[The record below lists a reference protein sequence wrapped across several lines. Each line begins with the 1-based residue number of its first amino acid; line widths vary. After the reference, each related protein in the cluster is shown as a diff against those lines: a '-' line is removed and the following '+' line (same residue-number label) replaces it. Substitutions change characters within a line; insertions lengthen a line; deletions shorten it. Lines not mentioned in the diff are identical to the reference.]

1 MNEPPQQGESVVSLP
16 DQTPDAAAPAR
27 TGPWGLWPTLGLSL
41 VVAAAYTLVQV
52 VLVTAIVIYKLHETK
67 DLDVEEFGQSLV
79 RNGLFWSAAV
89 CVGAPV
95 IIGLSLLFARA
106 ARGITVRDYLA
117 LRWPGWKSIGAWCL
131 VLLLFI
137 VIMDSVAWL
146 TRGRLLPPVMEEVY
160 RTAYF
165 VPLLWFAFV
174 VVAPVAEEIFF
185 RGFFFKGLEHS
196 RLGPVGA
203 IVLTAAVWA
212 LMHTQYDLYDAAVI
226 LLGGLLL
233 GYARWRS
240 GSLYVPLAMH
250 MTQNLLA
257 TLEVV
262 AYLSLT
268 HRPT

>member
-1 MNEPPQQGESVVSLP
+1 VQG
-16 DQTPDAAAPAR
+16 
-27 TGPWGLWPTLGLSL
+27 
-41 VVAAAYTLVQV
+41 
-52 VLVTAIVIYKLHETK
+52 VLVTAIVIYKLYETK
-67 DLDVEEFGQSLV
+67 DLDVEKLGQSLV

-106 ARGITVRDYLA
+106 ARGIRVRDYLA
-117 LRWPGWKSIGAWCL
+117 LHRRGWKSIGAWCL
-131 VLLLFI
+131 VLLLF
-137 VIMDSVAWL
+137 VALMDSVTWL
-146 TRGRLLPPVMEEVY
+146 ARGRVMPPIMQEVY

-174 VVAPVAEEIFF
+174 VVAPVAEEVFF

-212 LMHTQYDLYDAAVI
+212 LMHTQYDFYDAGVI

-262 AYLSLT
+262 AYLSLA
-268 HRPT
+268 HRPA